1 MKYLGKNKRAAYI
14 LSSQTEETPAS
25 GTDIEVQW
33 SENWRRVGQVI
44 NAVNIQGQLW
54 VLAVLPND
62 INPADPLRLATPD
75 ASVLAISPLPY
86 SLA

>member
-1 MKYLGKNKRAAYI
+1 
-14 LSSQTEETPAS
+14 

-75 ASVLAISPLPY
+75 ASVVVISPLPY